1 MTRPVLEV
9 CASSPEDV
17 RVAAEAGADRVELC
31 LHWECGGL
39 TPPEADVRAAVAVGI
54 PVHVLVRPRAGH
66 FCYAPAEWEAMRAQA
81 LGALAAGARRVVIG
95 GLDAAGGPD
104 LAAMAA
110 LAAAFGPDRWVWH
123 RALDAAADVHAAWTA
138 AATLPSRRL
147 LSSGGAPDAWSGRP
161 GIAALVAAG
170 WDVVVGSGVRPE
182 HVPHWASAGVEAV
195 HASCRRRIPSTLRGF
210 DGTTHPVDPE
220 QVAAFRR
227 ALDQLPTPSN
237 PS

>member
-1 MTRPVLEV
+1 MRRPLLEV

-66 FCYAPAEWEAMRAQA
+66 FVYGPVEWEAIRAQA

-95 GLDAAGGPD
+95 GLDAAGAPD
-104 LAAMAA
+104 RAGMDA
-110 LAAAFGPDRWVWH
+110 LAAACGPDRWVWH
-123 RALDAAADVHAAWTA
+123 RALDAAADVPAAWRE
-138 AATLPSRRL
+138 AATWDARRI
-147 LSSGGAPDAWSGRP
+147 LSSGGAPDAWSGRD
-161 GIAALVAAG
+161 GIATLVAAG
-170 WDVVVGSGVRPE
+170 WEVVVGSGVRPE
-182 HVPHWASAGVEAV
+182 QVPHWAQLGVEAV
-195 HASCRRRIPSTLRGF
+195 HASCRRRVEHAVRGF
-210 DGTTHPVDPE
+210 DGTTHPVDPN

-227 ALDQLPTPSN
+227 ALDAL
-237 PS
+237 